1 MKRIITMLATLLMGV
16 AAFAQIGNDVLVKWT
31 SHIEKADGDNEYRV
45 IFTGKIAEGYH
56 TYTLTDEFGR

>member
-1 MKRIITMLATLLMGV
+1 MLATLLMGV

-56 TYTLTDEFGR
+56 TYTLSTL